1 MPKGRAT
8 PSTTSQPVAL
18 LGEAPPRV
26 LVAPQ
31 QTRANSWQDVADL
44 SAQFGIVLDE
54 WQELVLQAA
63 MGERANATWAAKRV
77 GLSVPRQ
84 NGKSQLLVAR
94 ILAGALLFGERKIVV
109 SAHQQDT
116 ARESFTKLL
125 EIVEADGNGALR
137 ARIKPNGIMQ
147 ALNREAVK
155 FTNGAVIQFKA
166 RSGPGGRGFS
176 SDCLMLDEA
185 QILSQ
190 RAWVSINSTMSAMPN
205 PQVWLMGTPPTPED
219 DGEVFGNVRASAMS
233 GKSSSVAWLE
243 WAADPAADPNEEL
256 TRWAANPG
264 WNVRINHEVVDGEA
278 ETYPPERFALD
289 RLGIWATENEAK
301 RIIPADAWTALA
313 TEDVPALNAP
323 PSAMAVD
330 ASHDR
335 TIAIAGCWMSEAT
348 THTELL
354 SIGLPTTSAVEW
366 IVERAGRRIPVVI
379 DSYSPASSL
388 VPALRARK
396 VKVVVVHPGPDMAK
410 ACGGWYDDV
419 MGGRLTHADQAQLN
433 DALAGAKQRKIGDAG
448 GWGFDRKDPAANI
461 APLVASVLAR
471 FGAVVT
477 NKPKSTKQGERKAV
491 VL

>member
-278 ETYPPERFALD
+278 RLTRRNASRLTASASGRLRTRRSGSSPPTHGLRWRPRMSRHSMHRRARWPWTLPMT
-289 RLGIWATENEAK
+289 APSPS
-301 RIIPADAWTALA
+301 PA
-313 TEDVPALNAP
+313 
-323 PSAMAVD
+323 
-330 ASHDR
+330 
-335 TIAIAGCWMSEAT
+335 AGCQRPRRTRS
-348 THTELL
+348 
-354 SIGLPTTSAVEW
+354 SCRSACP
-366 IVERAGRRIPVVI
+366 RRPQ
-379 DSYSPASSL
+379 SS
-388 VPALRARK
+388 
-396 VKVVVVHPGPDMAK
+396 G
-410 ACGGWYDDV
+410 
-419 MGGRLTHADQAQLN
+419 
-433 DALAGAKQRKIGDAG
+433 
-448 GWGFDRKDPAANI
+448 
-461 APLVASVLAR
+461 S
-471 FGAVVT
+471 
-477 NKPKSTKQGERKAV
+477 
-491 VL
+491 